1 MSIPAA
7 PFGLHSFFARGLAW
21 RHAMHRMRIGTR
33 LALAFGIL
41 LGLSAVVGG
50 YAILQL
56 GVVRQAS
63 SEITDKWMEGVRITS
78 QMNTDAS
85 NFRIAEAKHILA
97 TEPEDKAR
105 YAAELKVIAS
115 ALQANADQYQSL
127 IASPDERKIFD
138 DFKRERQRYLDEHQR
153 LLRMSTS
160 SETEDARALLAYN
173 SQKKYEGASQAL
185 RRLVDFN
192 IAGGKAA
199 GDTAQTTRETA
210 RRGIVLALLLSVALG
225 ASLSLV
231 IARSIGKPL
240 REAVQVAGAVAQGDL
255 TVGIVA
261 RGSDETAML
270 LSALRSMTTSLSQL
284 VIDVHQSSEQVA
296 HGAKEIA
303 MGNLDLSQRTEAQ
316 AAKLQQVAATMRQL
330 ESAVLAIDDSVR
342 EAARVASGTNE
353 LALRGSEVMQRMVHT
368 MHRVSVSS
376 EQIGEIT
383 GLIDSIA
390 FKTNILALNAA
401 VEAARAG
408 DAGRGFG
415 VVAGEVRALAQSSAQ
430 AARDIK
436 GLIEQSRETVEAGN
450 SLAAQAGSAINEIS
464 AQVRQVNALVSGIR
478 NATNNQSI
486 GISQVCGAIV
496 ELDQATQQN
505 AAMVEQS
512 AAASECLTGQAKH
525 LVEAVAVFR
534 VTQD

>member
-1 MSIPAA
+1 
-7 PFGLHSFFARGLAW
+7 
-21 RHAMHRMRIGTR
+21 MHRMRIGTR
-33 LALAFGIL
+33 LALAFGVL
-41 LGLSAVVGG
+41 LGLSVALGG

-56 GVVRQAS
+56 GAVRQAS
-63 SEITDKWMEGVRITS
+63 SEITHKWMEGVRITS

-85 NFRIAEAKHILA
+85 NFRIAEVKHILA
-97 TEPEDKAR
+97 TEADDKTRFAT
-105 YAAELKVIAS
+105 ELKATAF
-115 ALQANADQYQSL
+115 ALQANADQYQAL
-127 IASPDERKIFD
+127 IVSTDERKIFD
-138 DFKRERQRYLDEHQR
+138 DFRRERQRYLDEHQR
-153 LLRMSTS
+153 LLRMSTAG
-160 SETEDARALLAYN
+160 ETEDARALLTYN

-199 GDTAQTTRETA
+199 GALAQATQETA
-210 RRGIVLALLLSVALG
+210 RRSIVMALLLSLALG

-240 REAVQVAGAVAQGDL
+240 RQAVEVAGAVAQGDL
-255 TVGIVA
+255 TADIEA

-270 LSALRSMTTSLSQL
+270 LFALRAMTASLSQL
-284 VIDVHQSSEQVA
+284 VVDVHQSSGQVA

-303 MGNLDLSQRTEAQ
+303 MGNFDLSQRTEAQ

-330 ESAVLAIDDSVR
+330 ESAVHAIDGSVHD
-342 EAARVASGTNE
+342 AARVASGTNE
-353 LALRGSEVMQRMVHT
+353 LARRGSEVMQRMVDT
-368 MHRVSVSS
+368 MHRVSASS
-376 EQIGEIT
+376 ERISEIT

-415 VVAGEVRALAQSSAQ
+415 VVASEVRALAHSSAQ

-450 SLAAQAGSAINEIS
+450 SLAAQAGVAIGEIS
-464 AQVRQVNALVSGIR
+464 AHVQQVNSLVAGIG
-478 NATNNQSI
+478 NATNTQSA
-486 GISQVCGAIV
+486 GISQVCNAIV

-505 AAMVEQS
+505 AALVEQS
-512 AAASECLTGQAKH
+512 AAASESLTGQAKH
-525 LVEAVAVFR
+525 LVEAVTVFR
-534 VTQD
+534 VAER